1 MRKIANIAIAIAIAV
16 PAAAQA
22 GAPASAPSFKK
33 DVMPLLQ
40 RQCVACHMTGD
51 EQGQLGLMPK
61 IAYGS
66 LVKKQSIQA
75 QMARVTPGEP
85 ERSYLLHKLRGT
97 HLDQGGSG
105 ARMPM
110 GMPELSEQDL
120 AKLTAWIKAGA
131 PDN

>member
-1 MRKIANIAIAIAIAV
+1 MRHIVNIGIALAIAV
-16 PAAAQA
+16 PAAAHA

-66 LVKKQSIQA
+66 LVKKQSTQA
-75 QMARVTPGEP
+75 QLARVEPGDP

-110 GMPELSEQDL
+110 GMPELGEEDL
-120 AKLTAWIKAGA
+120 ARISAWIKAGA

>member
-1 MRKIANIAIAIAIAV
+1 MRKIVNIAIAIAIAV
-16 PAAAQA
+16 PAVAQA
-22 GAPASAPSFKK
+22 GSAAGTPSFKK
-33 DVMPLLQ
+33 DLMPLLQ

-61 IAYGS
+61 LAYSS
-66 LVKKQSIQA
+66 LVKKQSTQA
-75 QMARVTPGEP
+75 QMPRVAPGEP

-110 GMPELSEQDL
+110 GMPELSEEDL
-120 AKLTAWIKAGA
+120 ARLTAWIKAGA